1 MSNELA
7 TLFSEMETQSENLKD
22 ILLLI
27 EQPDDIK
34 KDIYNNIS
42 NSLDQLDCLVSDFER
57 ELDEKE
63 ECLEILNF
71 IQEQTIVQQR
81 EIDYLTSCVP
91 PYLQQDNNIPQF
103 NQEEKCEEEEEEEER
118 QPLMDLGTNN
128 TNNNAISL
136 DFISQDDLKSVP
148 KVRKSLQKSMVD
160 DFINLKSLCYYIVY
174 KRSIEHFPNQHSSWR
189 DPRFVCQELQGS
201 LDRFI

>member
-118 QPLMDLGTNN
+118 QPLMDLGTSN

-148 KVRKSLQKSMVD
+148 KVR
-160 DFINLKSLCYYIVY
+160 
-174 KRSIEHFPNQHSSWR
+174 
-189 DPRFVCQELQGS
+189 
-201 LDRFI
+201 